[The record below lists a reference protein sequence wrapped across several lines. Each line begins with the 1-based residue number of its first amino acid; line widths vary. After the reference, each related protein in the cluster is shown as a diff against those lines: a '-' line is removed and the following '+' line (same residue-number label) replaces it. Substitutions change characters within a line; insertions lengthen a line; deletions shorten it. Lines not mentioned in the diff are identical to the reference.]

1 MKINSIHS
9 IVDVIASQYT
19 IPLPL
24 NKIAEEEGLRVI
36 YDDYGRNTFD
46 GMTWYEPDQD
56 QFFIH
61 INIARGNRE
70 NSSKARFT
78 LAHELGHYFIDHH
91 RHQSDAHATDSW
103 NIFRFYL
110 EHHGFDLVFNK
121 STRSNFAPYFYSLY
135 EVSWVLKLV
144 MYHF

>member
-1 MKINSIHS
+1 MIRTKLKSNFWHPT
-9 IVDVIASQYT
+9 QW
-19 IPLPL
+19 
-24 NKIAEEEGLRVI
+24 
-36 YDDYGRNTFD
+36 DDDTHLYLD
-46 GMTWYEPDQD
+46 
-56 QFFIH
+56 
-61 INIARGNRE
+61 
-70 NSSKARFT
+70 
-78 LAHELGHYFIDHH
+78 ELGWNDAA
-91 RHQSDAHATDSW
+91 QSDAHATDSW